1 MKRRIYYNP
10 KLTALARE
18 LRNNSTLS
26 EVLLW
31 GELKTGKMLGHDFHR
46 QKPIDEFIVDFFC
59 YDLMLAIEIDG
70 SSHDNKV
77 DYDKFRQ
84 KKLESLGIRFL
95 RFDDLAVKQKIEF
108 VLKDIRQWIE
118 HNTPP
123 APPSRGKPEQNETVS
138 NSSHI
143 DVDGNLESTTSEI
156 FDTIISSEFPPSEV
170 ELEQRQTKDNS
181 SHIKVSKD
189 FESAI
194 SNSSDNIISSEF
206 PPSKGGKG
214 GVERNTKLIKSLAS
228 QLGFSFCGIAKAEFL
243 EEEAPRLE
251 EWLKRGYQ
259 GKMSYLENHF
269 DKRLDPRLLV
279 PGAKSVISLM
289 YNYYPQKDLAKEN
302 PDSLKIAKYAYGE
315 DYHFVIK
322 EKLKTFLQL
331 IQDKVG
337 EVQGRAFVD
346 SAPVH
351 ERVWAKKSGLGWVGK
366 NSLLLNRE
374 MGSFFFLT
382 EMIVDLEL
390 EYDGPIKDYCGTCT
404 ACMDACPTDAIPA
417 PYVVDGSKC
426 ISYFTIELKEEI
438 PVEVKGK
445 FENWIFGCDICQDVC
460 PWNRFSKPNQE
471 QKFLPHPDLKKM
483 TKEDWR
489 EITEDVF
496 EKLFKKSAVK
506 RTKLEGLKRNANFV

>member
-10 KLTALARE
+10 ELTELARK

-31 GELKTGKMLGHDFHR
+31 GELKTGRMLGFDFHR
-46 QKPIDEFIVDFFC
+46 QKPIDNYIVDFFC

-70 SSHDNKV
+70 SSHDHKIS
-77 DYDKFRQ
+77 YDKARQ
-84 KKLESLGIRFL
+84 KKLEALGIRFL
-95 RFDDLAVKQKIEF
+95 RFDDLDVKQKIET
-108 VLKDIRQWIE
+108 VLGEIKRWIE
-118 HNTPP
+118 ENNTHTANGEDTPL
-123 APPSRGKPEQNETVS
+123 APPSRGESRADKIIEYPLTIEREENLQGGIL
-138 NSSHI
+138 NSS
-143 DVDGNLESTTSEI
+143 
-156 FDTIISSEFPPSEV
+156 DTIISSG
-170 ELEQRQTKDNS
+170 
-181 SHIKVSKD
+181 VS
-189 FESAI
+189 
-194 SNSSDNIISSEF
+194 
-206 PPSKGGKG
+206 PSKGGKG
-214 GVERNTKLIKSLAS
+214 GVERNSSFIKKAATE
-228 QLGFSFCGIAKAEFL
+228 LGFSYCGISKAEFL

-289 YNYYPQKDLAKEN
+289 YNYYPQKNLFSEASAEKDQLSYAKASE
-302 PDSLKIAKYAYGE
+302 SKCKIAKYAYGE

-322 EKLKTFLQL
+322 EKLKTFLAL
-331 IQDKVG
+331 IQQEVG
-337 EVQGRAFVD
+337 EVHGRAFVD

-351 ERVWAKKSGLGWVGK
+351 ERAWAKKSGLGWIGK

-374 MGSFFFLT
+374 MGSFFFLA
-382 EMIVDLEL
+382 ELIIDLEL

-438 PVEVKGK
+438 PTEVKGK
-445 FENWIFGCDICQDVC
+445 FKNWIFGCDICQDVC
-460 PWNRFSKPNQE
+460 PWNRFAKPHQE
-471 QKFLPHPDLKKM
+471 KKFEPHPDLEKM
-483 TKEDWR
+483 TASDWR
-489 EITEDVF
+489 EITKDVF
-496 EKLFKKSAVK
+496 EKLFQKSAVQ
-506 RTKLEGLKRNANFV
+506 RTKLNGLKRNIQFIQ